1 MPVLYCAC
9 CVRAYVHGVRFGR
22 LPGVAYGPRQ
32 QGHVV
37 QSVSWTTAG
46 SGYKIIDRP
55 VDAGGV
61 GVSDQRGQ
69 VAHPVAEYGEEEG
82 ATAAYGLIG
91 KYISIAEV
99 PRPSIC
105 YKYVSMHHDSTP
117 DRRAS

>member
-46 SGYKIIDRP
+46 S
-55 VDAGGV
+55 GV